1 MSVSI
6 AGATTAGAAW
16 FMTTAAVAPPRPV
29 PKSKLPPTIAAVFQ
43 SGLTPVEAPGAV
55 SDATGA
61 AGGVFGWG
69 FGAFVCVDPGAST
82 GVICAD
88 GGLAWA
94 VFRTLPLSSFVA

>member
-16 FMTTAAVAPPRPV
+16 FMTTAAVAPPMPV
-29 PKSKLPPTIAAVFQ
+29 PASKLPPTIAAVFQ

-69 FGAFVCVDPGAST
+69 FGALVCVDPGASA
-82 GVICAD
+82 GAFCAD
-88 GGLAWA
+88 GGLVWA
-94 VFRTLPLSSFVA
+94 VLTTLPLKKCVA